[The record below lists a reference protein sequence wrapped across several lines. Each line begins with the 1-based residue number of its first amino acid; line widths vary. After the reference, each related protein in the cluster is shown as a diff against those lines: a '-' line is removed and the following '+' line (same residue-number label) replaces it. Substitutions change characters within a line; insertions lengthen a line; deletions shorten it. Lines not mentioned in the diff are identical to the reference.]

1 MIDLARMW
9 QQIHVTQ
16 MQTRDVRSRVLQT
29 CWRAVQ
35 ARQEAARTRQ
45 RTLIASL
52 RQSMPG
58 ASYLTRAITAE
69 ILARRGL
76 LDRRPTARAP
86 TARAPTAGLQ
96 ARRGAARA
104 MPWSSPQMAGKGGR
118 P

>member
-1 MIDLARMW
+1 MIDLARIW

-58 ASYLTRAITAE
+58 ASYLTRAITAA
-69 ILARRGL
+69 ILAQRGL
-76 LDRRPTARAP
+76 LDRRP